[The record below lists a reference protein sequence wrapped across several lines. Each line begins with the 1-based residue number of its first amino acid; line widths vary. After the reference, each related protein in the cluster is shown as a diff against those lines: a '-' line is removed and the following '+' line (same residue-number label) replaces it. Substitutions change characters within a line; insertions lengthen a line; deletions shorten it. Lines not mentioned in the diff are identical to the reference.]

1 MQKRTLGR
9 SGLEVSALGM
19 GCWAIGG
26 PWTWDQPGR
35 EPYPAGWGDT
45 DDEESIRA
53 VHAALDLGV
62 NFFDTAANYGAGHS
76 EVVLGQALKGRRGQ
90 VVIATKFGHIV
101 DEEKKT
107 VYGDPDQIIRNVRKD
122 VENSL
127 RRLQTDYID
136 IYQLHEA
143 VTTRNWLW
151 NCRSFWRN
159 WFPRERSA
167 GTAGARTSWTA
178 RANSRSGAHC
188 TSIQFRLNAIFD
200 NPEMRKVCADFD
212 LGGVNKDPLNKGIL
226 TGKFSSNSK
235 FPGNDIRSRADFS
248 DPEIVK
254 RLELVEALREILTSG
269 GRTMAQ
275 GALAY
280 IWALD
285 ERMVPIPGF
294 KSVQQVKENAGALEF
309 GPLSEAQV
317 KEIQTIVGK
326 NTTRKVKDMS
336 ERTQLRWH
344 DPAWQKS
351 AHEWIRAQ
359 AERNSIRLTG
369 EIEQPHVYH
378 WSTVMRVPTA
388 EGFDV
393 FKATA
398 GETIHEIALT
408 EKLAGG
414 FPIAARTH
422 CRRHGARLDA
432 DARRRRT
439 TARLHPPGEGRQAVG
454 AGHQEIRRTADRAC
468 RTRGRDPRLWDSRPP
483 ACGAACAVFPV
494 CSRTRKA

>member
-76 EVVLGQALKGRRGQ
+76 EVVLGQALKGRREEA
-90 VVIATKFGHIV
+90 VIATKFGHIV
-101 DEEKKT
+101 DEERKT
-107 VYGDPDQIIRNVRKD
+107 VYGDPDQIIGNVRKD

-127 RRLQTDYID
+127 RRLQTDHID
-136 IYQLHEA
+136 IYQLHEGGYDPKLA
-143 VTTRNWLW
+143 LELQVVL
-151 NCRSFWRN
+151 
-159 WFPRERSA
+159 EELVSA
-167 GTAGARTSWTA
+167 GKIRWYGWSTDVVDSAREFAG
-178 RANSRSGAHC
+178 GAHC

-200 NPEMRKVCADFD
+200 NPEMRKVCADLD
-212 LGGVNKDPLNKGIL
+212 LGGINKDPLNKGIL
-226 TGKFSSNSK
+226 TGKFSPNSK

-248 DPEIVK
+248 DAEIVK
-254 RLELVEALREILTSG
+254 RLQLVDDLREILTSG

-294 KSVQQVKENAGALEF
+294 KSVRQVRENAGALEF

-317 KEIQTIVGK
+317 E
-326 NTTRKVKDMS
+326 
-336 ERTQLRWH
+336 
-344 DPAWQKS
+344 
-351 AHEWIRAQ
+351 
-359 AERNSIRLTG
+359 
-369 EIEQPHVYH
+369 
-378 WSTVMRVPTA
+378 
-388 EGFDV
+388 
-393 FKATA
+393 
-398 GETIHEIALT
+398 
-408 EKLAGG
+408 
-414 FPIAARTH
+414 
-422 CRRHGARLDA
+422 
-432 DARRRRT
+432 
-439 TARLHPPGEGRQAVG
+439 
-454 AGHQEIRRTADRAC
+454 EIRSIVEKYNIK
-468 RTRGRDPRLWDSRPP
+468 G
-483 ACGAACAVFPV
+483 
-494 CSRTRKA
+494 